1 VRGDGVFVATRPIL
15 IAHHARR
22 LATSG
27 GLFELSNNTPD
38 GVGLWG
44 LQIVSIVIAVGF
56 RLPFIQPF
64 HNERLYPN

>member
-1 VRGDGVFVATRPIL
+1 
-15 IAHHARR
+15 
-22 LATSG
+22 
-27 GLFELSNNTPD
+27 LSNNTPD